1 MALSWRLLFKF
12 LYQKI
17 ESNQV
22 KLNFDVQ
29 PQESNIKKKPSFIQ
43 YWGDKNHTKI
53 YFSVKIAANGLY
65 AMGMYNLNLQRSQK
79 NT

>member
-1 MALSWRLLFKF
+1 M
-12 LYQKI
+12 
-17 ESNQV
+17 
-22 KLNFDVQ
+22 Q